1 MPMNELLNKDSYNCL
16 PLFNQNTWIFDSISS
31 FVQFYSSD
39 FCTKSIPSPVEY
51 SWKHYRSFD
60 SFDRTDKQIQYQT
73 LLYFCNIV
81 VVHTAKEYIE
91 RRHGE
96 PFKFLFLPKIGL
108 LGSQAVLEKKVQFL
122 IMSNFL
128 ALFFQLFMGKNLF
141 FWNFN
146 YIVASALKSCLIK
159 KLKKIEKNFGRFFLG
174 LKTVFFRASCFGLFW
189 F

>member
-1 MPMNELLNKDSYNCL
+1 MFIYF
-16 PLFNQNTWIFDSISS
+16 LFSADHPHSEWSRKSLF
-31 FVQFYSSD
+31 
-39 FCTKSIPSPVEY
+39 FCFSVLFTILVN
-51 SWKHYRSFD
+51 
-60 SFDRTDKQIQYQT
+60 FDRQRTFLNWNLISYGSYPTKKEEKKIHFD
-73 LLYFCNIV
+73 IV
-81 VVHTAKEYIE
+81 IKFYLATKEYIE

-159 KLKKIEKNFGRFFLG
+159 KFKKIEKNFGRFFFG
-174 LKTVFFRASCFGLFW
+174 VKNCFF
-189 F
+189 